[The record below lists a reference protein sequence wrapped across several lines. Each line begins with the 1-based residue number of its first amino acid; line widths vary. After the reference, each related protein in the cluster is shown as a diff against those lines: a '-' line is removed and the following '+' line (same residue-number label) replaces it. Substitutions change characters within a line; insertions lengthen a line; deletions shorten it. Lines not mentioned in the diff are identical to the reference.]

1 MIGEYTEYFPIK
13 ILAEIK
19 GEKVMETPM
28 QVLIPNNLENLQL
41 PSPELLTYYRN
52 LEDRVIWIDYG
63 VDESILE
70 VSKLIMYFNKEDKD
84 VPVEQRKPIKLLL
97 YSYGGDGQACF
108 SLLDVITLSKTPIYT
123 FNMGVAM
130 SAGLLI
136 LLAGHKRFCLKT
148 STALAHSGS
157 GGASGT
163 FEQTEA
169 QMKDYK
175 RFVDTM
181 RNYIIERT
189 NIDTKTWNKYKSKE
203 WYLYSEDQIKY
214 HVVDKIIDDIDEIL

>member
-1 MIGEYTEYFPIK
+1 MDEMMRIMIPQT
-13 ILAEIK
+13 
-19 GEKVMETPM
+19 
-28 QVLIPNNLENLQL
+28 LENLQL

-63 VDESILE
+63 VDETILE
-70 VSKLIMYFNKEDKD
+70 VSKLIMYFNREDKD
-84 VPVEQRKPIKLLL
+84 IPVEQRKPIKLLL

-108 SLLDVITLSKTPIYT
+108 SLLDVIALSKTPVHT
-123 FNMGVAM
+123 VNMGVAM

-136 LLAGHKRFCLKT
+136 LLAGHKRFCLKN

-189 NIDTKTWNKYKSKE
+189 NIDAKTLNKYKSKE
-203 WYLYSEDQIKY
+203 WYLYSEDQVGY
-214 HVVDKIIDDIDEIL
+214 HIVDEIIDDIDKIL

>member
-1 MIGEYTEYFPIK
+1 MDEMMKIMIP
-13 ILAEIK
+13 
-19 GEKVMETPM
+19 
-28 QVLIPNNLENLQL
+28 QNLENLQL

-63 VDESILE
+63 VDETILE
-70 VSKLIMYFNKEDKD
+70 VSKLIMYFNKEDKNI
-84 VPVEQRKPIKLLL
+84 PMEQRKPIKLLL

-108 SLLDVITLSKTPIYT
+108 SLLDVIALSKTPVYT
-123 FNMGVAM
+123 INMGVAM
-130 SAGLLI
+130 SAGFLI
-136 LLAGHKRFCLKT
+136 LLAGHKRFCLKN

-189 NIDTKTWNKYKSKE
+189 NIDVKTFNKNKSKE
-203 WYLYSEDQIKY
+203 WYLYSEDQVKY
-214 HVVDKIIDDIDEIL
+214 RIVDEIIDDIEKIL

>member
-1 MIGEYTEYFPIK
+1 
-13 ILAEIK
+13 
-19 GEKVMETPM
+19 
-28 QVLIPNNLENLQL
+28 
-41 PSPELLTYYRN
+41 
-52 LEDRVIWIDYG
+52 
-63 VDESILE
+63 
-70 VSKLIMYFNKEDKD
+70 MYLNKEDKD
-84 VPVEQRKPIKLLL
+84 IPIEERRPIKLLL

-108 SLLDVITLSKTPIYT
+108 SLLDVIGLSKTPIHT
-123 FNMGVAM
+123 INMGVAM

-136 LLAGHKRFCLKT
+136 LLAGHKRFCLKN

-189 NIDTKTWNKYKSKE
+189 NIDTKTLNKYKTKE
-203 WYLYSEDQIKY
+203 WYLYAEDQVKY
-214 HVVDKIIDDIDEIL
+214 GIVNKIIDDIDEIL

>member
-1 MIGEYTEYFPIK
+1 
-13 ILAEIK
+13 
-19 GEKVMETPM
+19 MELPM
-28 QVLIPNNLENLQL
+28 HVLIPKDLDNLQL

-63 VDESILE
+63 VDETILE
-70 VSKLIMYFNKEDKD
+70 VSKLIMQFNKEDKD

-108 SLLDVITLSKTPIYT
+108 SLLDIIALSKTPVWT
-123 FNMGVAM
+123 VNMGVAM

-136 LLAGHKRFCLKT
+136 LLAGHNRYCLKN

-189 NIDTKTWNKYKSKE
+189 KIDTKTLNKYKNKE
-203 WYLYSEDQIKY
+203 WYLYSEDQVQYGI
-214 HVVDKIIDDIDEIL
+214 VNKIIDDIDEIL

>member
-1 MIGEYTEYFPIK
+1 MEELMT
-13 ILAEIK
+13 LA
-19 GEKVMETPM
+19 
-28 QVLIPNNLENLQL
+28 IPQNLETLQL
-41 PSPELLTYYRN
+41 PNPELLTYYRN

-70 VSKLIMYFNKEDKD
+70 VSKLIMYFNKLDKGI
-84 VPVEQRKPIKLLL
+84 PAEEREPIKLLL

-108 SLLDVITLSKTPIYT
+108 SLLDIIGLSKTPVWT
-123 FNMGVAM
+123 VNMGVAM

-136 LLAGHKRFCLKT
+136 LLAGHKRFCLKN

-163 FEQTEA
+163 YEQTEA

-181 RNYIIERT
+181 RNYIVDRT
-189 NIDTKTWNKYKSKE
+189 DIDTKTLNKYKNKE

-214 HVVDKIIDDIDEIL
+214 RIVDKIIDDIDEIL

>member
-1 MIGEYTEYFPIK
+1 M
-13 ILAEIK
+13 EI
-19 GEKVMETPM
+19 PM
-28 QVLIPNNLENLQL
+28 HVIIPNNLETLQL

-63 VDESILE
+63 VDETILE
-70 VSKLIMYFNKEDKD
+70 VSKLIMYFNREDKGI
-84 VPVEQRKPIKLLL
+84 PVEQRKPIKLLL

-108 SLLDVITLSKTPIYT
+108 SLLDIIGLSKTPVWCV
-123 FNMGVAM
+123 NMGVAM

-157 GGASGT
+157 GGTSGS

-181 RNYIIERT
+181 RNYILDRT
-189 NIDTKTWNKYKSKE
+189 NIDTKTFNKYKSKE
-203 WYLYSEDQIKY
+203 WYMYSEDQLKFG
-214 HVVDKIIDDIDEIL
+214 VVNQIVEDIDEIL

>member
-1 MIGEYTEYFPIK
+1 MDEMMRIMIP
-13 ILAEIK
+13 
-19 GEKVMETPM
+19 
-28 QVLIPNNLENLQL
+28 QNLENLQL

-63 VDESILE
+63 VDETILE

-84 VPVEQRKPIKLLL
+84 IPVEQRKPIKLLL

-108 SLLDVITLSKTPIYT
+108 SLLDVIALSKTPVYT
-123 FNMGVAM
+123 INMGVAM

-136 LLAGHKRFCLKT
+136 LLAGHKRFCLKN

-163 FEQTEA
+163 YEQTEA

-189 NIDTKTWNKYKSKE
+189 NIDAKTLNKYKSKE
-203 WYLYSEDQIKY
+203 WYLYSEDQVKFGI
-214 HVVDKIIDDIDEIL
+214 VNEIIDDIDKIL

>member
-1 MIGEYTEYFPIK
+1 MDEKMK
-13 ILAEIK
+13 II
-19 GEKVMETPM
+19 
-28 QVLIPNNLENLQL
+28 IPQNLETLQL

-63 VDESILE
+63 VDETILE
-70 VSKLIMYFNKEDKD
+70 VSKLIMYFNKEDKNI
-84 VPVEQRKPIKLLL
+84 PVEQRKPIKLLL

-108 SLLDVITLSKTPIYT
+108 SLLDVIALSKTPVYT
-123 FNMGVAM
+123 INMGVAM

-136 LLAGHKRFCLKT
+136 LLAGHKRFCLKN

-181 RNYIIERT
+181 RSYIIERT
-189 NIDTKTWNKYKSKE
+189 NIDTRTLNRYKNKE
-203 WYLYSEDQIKY
+203 WYLYADDQTKY
-214 HVVDKIIDDIDEIL
+214 HIVDKIIDDIDEIL

>member
-1 MIGEYTEYFPIK
+1 
-13 ILAEIK
+13 
-19 GEKVMETPM
+19 MELPM
-28 QVLIPNNLENLQL
+28 HLVIPQDLDTLQL

-63 VDESILE
+63 VDETILE
-70 VSKLIMYFNKEDKD
+70 VSKLIMQFNKEDRD
-84 VPVEQRKPIKLLL
+84 IPVEQRKPIKLLL

-108 SLLDVITLSKTPIYT
+108 SLLDIIALSKTPVWT
-123 FNMGVAM
+123 VNMGVAM

-136 LLAGHKRFCLKT
+136 LLAGHKRFCLKN

-189 NIDTKTWNKYKSKE
+189 NIDTKTLNKYKSKE

-214 HVVDKIIDDIDEIL
+214 RVVDKIIDDIDEIL

>member
-1 MIGEYTEYFPIK
+1 MSIFLSNI
-13 ILAEIK
+13 AEIK
-19 GEKVMETPM
+19 GENSMEELMT
-28 QVLIPNNLENLQL
+28 LAIPQKLENLQL
-41 PSPELLTYYRN
+41 PSPELLTYYRD
-52 LEDRVIWIDYG
+52 LEDRTIWIDYG

-70 VSKLIMYFNKEDKD
+70 VSKLIMYFNKLDKGI
-84 VPVEQRKPIKLLL
+84 PVEERKPIKLLL

-108 SLLDVITLSKTPIYT
+108 SLLDVISLSKTPVWT
-123 FNMGVAM
+123 VNMGVAM

-136 LLAGHKRFCLKT
+136 LLGGHKRFCLKN

>member
-1 MIGEYTEYFPIK
+1 MDELMKIMIP
-13 ILAEIK
+13 
-19 GEKVMETPM
+19 
-28 QVLIPNNLENLQL
+28 QNLENMQL

-63 VDESILE
+63 VDETILE
-70 VSKLIMYFNKEDKD
+70 VSKLIMYFNKLDKD
-84 VPVEQRKPIKLLL
+84 IPIAERQPIKLLL

-108 SLLDVITLSKTPIYT
+108 SLLDVIALSKTPVWCI
-123 FNMGVAM
+123 NMGVAM

-136 LLAGHKRFCLKT
+136 LLAGHKRFCLKN

-157 GGASGT
+157 GGTSGS

-189 NIDTKTWNKYKSKE
+189 NIDTKTFNKYKSKE
-203 WYLYSEDQIKY
+203 WYLYSEDQVKFGI
-214 HVVDKIIDDIDEIL
+214 VNKIIDDIDEIL

>member
-1 MIGEYTEYFPIK
+1 MDEQMAI
-13 ILAEIK
+13 
-19 GEKVMETPM
+19 
-28 QVLIPNNLENLQL
+28 VLPKFLENLQL

-63 VDESILE
+63 VDEGILE
-70 VSKLIMYFNKEDKD
+70 VSKMIMRFNKEDKD
-84 VPVEQRKPIKLLL
+84 IPVEQRKPIKLLL

-108 SLLDVITLSKTPIYT
+108 SLLDVIALSKTPVYT
-123 FNMGVAM
+123 VNMGVAM

-136 LLAGHKRFCLKT
+136 LLAGHQRFCLKT

-189 NIDTKTWNKYKSKE
+189 NIDTKTFNKHKNKE
-203 WYLYSEDQIKY
+203 WYIYSEEQIQY
-214 HVVDKIIDDIDEIL
+214 GICHQIVEDIDDIL

>member
-1 MIGEYTEYFPIK
+1 MDE
-13 ILAEIK
+13 LL
-19 GEKVMETPM
+19 KVA
-28 QVLIPNNLENLQL
+28 IPLGLENLQL

-52 LEDRVIWIDYG
+52 LDDRVIWIDYG
-63 VDESILE
+63 VDETILE
-70 VSKLIMYFNKEDKD
+70 VSKLIMYFNKLDKD
-84 VPVEQRKPIKLLL
+84 IPVEERKPIKLLL

-108 SLLDVITLSKTPIYT
+108 SLLDVIALSKTPVYT
-123 FNMGVAM
+123 YNMGVAM

-136 LLAGHKRFCLKT
+136 LLAGHKRYCLKN

-189 NIDTKTWNKYKSKE
+189 NIDTKTLNRYKNKE
-203 WYLYSEDQIKY
+203 WYLYSEDQVKY
-214 HVVDKIIDDIDEIL
+214 RIVDKIVEDITEILWLEIGYGKV

>member
-1 MIGEYTEYFPIK
+1 MNELMQIMIP
-13 ILAEIK
+13 
-19 GEKVMETPM
+19 
-28 QVLIPNNLENLQL
+28 QNLENLQL

-63 VDESILE
+63 VDETILE
-70 VSKLIMYFNKEDKD
+70 VSKLIMYFNKIDRDIPLE
-84 VPVEQRKPIKLLL
+84 ERKPIKLLL

-108 SLLDVITLSKTPIYT
+108 SLLDIIALSKTPVWTI
-123 FNMGVAM
+123 NMGVSM

-136 LLAGHKRFCLKT
+136 LLAGHKRFCLKN

-157 GGASGT
+157 GGTAGS

-181 RNYIIERT
+181 RNYILERT
-189 NIDTKTWNKYKSKE
+189 NIDTKTFNKHKSQE

-214 HVVDKIIDDIDEIL
+214 GIVNKIIDDIDEIL

>member
-1 MIGEYTEYFPIK
+1 MDDQMK
-13 ILAEIK
+13 II
-19 GEKVMETPM
+19 
-28 QVLIPNNLENLQL
+28 IPQSLENLQL
-41 PSPELLTYYRN
+41 PSPELLNYYRN

-63 VDESILE
+63 VDETILE
-70 VSKLIMYFNKEDKD
+70 VSKLIMYFNKEDKG
-84 VPVEQRKPIKLLL
+84 VPIKQRQPIKLLL

-108 SLLDVITLSKTPIYT
+108 SLLDVIGLSKTPVYT
-123 FNMGVAM
+123 INMGVAM

-136 LLAGHKRFCLKT
+136 LLAGHQRFCLKN
-148 STALAHSGS
+148 STALSHSGS

-189 NIDTKTWNKYKSKE
+189 NIDTKTLNKYKNKE
-203 WYLYSEDQIKY
+203 WYLYAEDQCKFGI
-214 HVVDKIIDDIDEIL
+214 VNKIIDDIDEIL

>member
-1 MIGEYTEYFPIK
+1 MSEMMQIMIP
-13 ILAEIK
+13 
-19 GEKVMETPM
+19 
-28 QVLIPNNLENLQL
+28 QNLENIQL

-63 VDESILE
+63 VDETILE

-84 VPVEQRKPIKLLL
+84 VPVEQRRPSKLLL

-108 SLLDVITLSKTPIYT
+108 SLLDVIALSKTPVHTI
-123 FNMGVAM
+123 NMGVAM

-136 LLAGHKRFCLKT
+136 LLAGHERLCLKN

-203 WYLYSEDQIKY
+203 WYLYAEDQIKY

>member
-1 MIGEYTEYFPIK
+1 MDELMKIMIP
-13 ILAEIK
+13 
-19 GEKVMETPM
+19 
-28 QVLIPNNLENLQL
+28 QNLENMQL

-63 VDESILE
+63 VDETILE
-70 VSKLIMYFNKEDKD
+70 VSKLIMYFNKIDKG
-84 VPVEQRKPIKLLL
+84 VRIEERKPIKLLL

-108 SLLDVITLSKTPIYT
+108 SLLDMIALSKTPVWCV
-123 FNMGVAM
+123 NMGVAM

-136 LLAGHKRFCLKT
+136 LLAGHKRFCLKN

-157 GGASGT
+157 GGTSGS

-189 NIDTKTWNKYKSKE
+189 NIDTKTFNKYKSKE
-203 WYLYSEDQIKY
+203 WYLYSEDQTKFG
-214 HVVDKIIDDIDEIL
+214 VVDKIIDDIDEIL

>member
-1 MIGEYTEYFPIK
+1 MEELLK
-13 ILAEIK
+13 IA
-19 GEKVMETPM
+19 
-28 QVLIPNNLENLQL
+28 IPQDLENLLL
-41 PSPELLTYYRN
+41 PNPQLLTYYRN
-52 LEDRVIWIDYG
+52 LDDRVIWIDYG
-63 VDESILE
+63 VDETILE
-70 VSKLIMYFNKEDKD
+70 VSKIIMYFNKLDKD
-84 VPVEQRKPIKLLL
+84 IPVEERKPIKLLL

-108 SLLDVITLSKTPIYT
+108 SLLDVIALSKTPIFTY
-123 FNMGVAM
+123 NMGVAM

-136 LLAGHKRFCLKT
+136 LLAGHKRFCLKN

-163 FEQTEA
+163 YEQTEA

-189 NIDTKTWNKYKSKE
+189 NIDAKTLNKYKSKE
-203 WYLYSEDQIKY
+203 WYLYAEDQVKFGI
-214 HVVDKIIDDIDEIL
+214 VDEIIDDIDKIL

>member
-1 MIGEYTEYFPIK
+1 
-13 ILAEIK
+13 
-19 GEKVMETPM
+19 METPM

-63 VDESILE
+63 VDETILE
-70 VSKLIMYFNKEDKD
+70 VSKLIMYFNKLDKD
-84 VPVEQRKPIKLLL
+84 IPVGERKPIKLLL

-108 SLLDVITLSKTPIYT
+108 SLLDIIALSQTPIYT
-123 FNMGVAM
+123 YNMGVAM

-136 LLAGHKRFCLKT
+136 LLAGHKRYCLKN

-175 RFVDTM
+175 RFVETM

-189 NIDTKTWNKYKSKE
+189 SIDTRTLNKYKNKE
-203 WYLYSEDQIKY
+203 WYLYAKEQIEY
-214 HVVDKIIDDIDEIL
+214 SICDKVIDNIDEII

>member
-1 MIGEYTEYFPIK
+1 MDEMMKIMIP
-13 ILAEIK
+13 
-19 GEKVMETPM
+19 
-28 QVLIPNNLENLQL
+28 QNLENLQL

-52 LEDRVIWIDYG
+52 LADRVIWIDYG
-63 VDESILE
+63 VDETILE
-70 VSKLIMYFNKEDKD
+70 VSKLIMYFNKEDRD
-84 VPVEQRKPIKLLL
+84 IPVEQRTPIKLLL

-108 SLLDVITLSKTPIYT
+108 SLLDVIALSKTPVYT
-123 FNMGVAM
+123 INMGVAM

-136 LLAGHKRFCLKT
+136 LLAGHKRFCLKN

-163 FEQTEA
+163 YEQTEA

-189 NIDTKTWNKYKSKE
+189 NIDTKTLNKYKSKE
-203 WYLYSEDQIKY
+203 WYLYSEDQCKY
-214 HVVDKIIDDIDEIL
+214 GVVDKIIDDIDEII

>member
-1 MIGEYTEYFPIK
+1 MEELMT
-13 ILAEIK
+13 LA
-19 GEKVMETPM
+19 
-28 QVLIPNNLENLQL
+28 IPQNLENLQL
-41 PSPELLTYYRN
+41 PNPELLTYYRD
-52 LEDRVIWIDYG
+52 LEDRTIWIDYG

-70 VSKLIMYFNKEDKD
+70 VSKLIMYFNKLDKGI
-84 VPVEQRKPIKLLL
+84 PTENRKPIKLLL

-108 SLLDVITLSKTPIYT
+108 SLLDVISLSKTPVYT
-123 FNMGVAM
+123 VNMGVAM

-136 LLAGHKRFCLKT
+136 LLGGHKRFCLKN

-175 RFVDTM
+175 RFVETM
-181 RNYIIERT
+181 RNYILERT
-189 NIDTKTWNKYKSKE
+189 NIDTRTLNKYKSKE
-203 WYLYSEDQIKY
+203 WYLYAEEQVKY